1 MYCSELVYVI
11 YKEQLGKQLCQ
22 PRKISSYRT
31 KGLQKIMR
39 KRHISPDQYVV
50 APSDLL

>member
-11 YKEQLGKQLCQ
+11 YKEQLGVQLCQ
-22 PRKISSYRT
+22 LHRVSSYRT

-39 KRHISPDQYVV
+39 KRHISPDQYVE